1 MMHQLIVL
9 MLIMTQSM
17 LFAAMALG
25 KEVIEMESLSIS
37 SKAFKHGE
45 AIPARYSCDESDI
58 SPPLQIGAP
67 PPNTGSLA
75 LIMDDPDAP
84 VGTWVHWV
92 VWNIPTETR
101 DIHENTLPSG
111 AVQGRNS
118 WKRNNYGGPCPPS
131 GKHRYF
137 FKIYALDSV
146 LNLDQAT
153 TKKDLER
160 AMQGHILAT
169 GELLGTYRRH

>member
-1 MMHQLIVL
+1 
-9 MLIMTQSM
+9 
-17 LFAAMALG
+17 
-25 KEVIEMESLSIS
+25 MESLSIS

-45 AIPARYSCDESDI
+45 AIPVRYSCDGSDI
-58 SPPLQIGAP
+58 SPPLQIGAL

-92 VWNIPTETR
+92 VWNIPTEAR
-101 DIHENTLPSG
+101 DIHENALPAG
-111 AVQGRNS
+111 AMQGRNS
-118 WKRNNYGGPCPPS
+118 WKRNTYGGPCPPS

-146 LNLDQAT
+146 VNLGQAT
-153 TKKDLER
+153 TKEDLER
-160 AMQGHILAT
+160 AMQGHILAK
-169 GELLGTYRRH
+169 GELMGTYSRN